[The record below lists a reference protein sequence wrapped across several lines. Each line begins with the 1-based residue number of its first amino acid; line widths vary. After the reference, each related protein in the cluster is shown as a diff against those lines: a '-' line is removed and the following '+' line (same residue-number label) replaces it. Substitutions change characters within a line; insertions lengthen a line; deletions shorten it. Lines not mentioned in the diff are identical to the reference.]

1 MSDTYITP
9 VAYDKSIQ
17 LIDGKYVATVRM
29 DGETITFT
37 RDTLYKAQVI
47 LDFMTDD
54 VFEGAECPPASVFFK
69 GADWRPESMRLEA
82 KRNRE
87 DGVYAELR

>member
-1 MSDTYITP
+1 MSDTFTTP
-9 VAYDKSIQ
+9 VTYDKSIQ

-37 RDTLYKAQVI
+37 RDTLQQAQFM
-47 LDFMTDD
+47 LDFLTDD
-54 VFEGAECPPASVFFK
+54 VFEGHECPPPSVFCHV
-69 GADWRPESMRLEA
+69 DHRPESIELEH

-87 DGVYAELR
+87 DEQYVELW